1 MDLNC
6 SLKRIA
12 TIHQQHSLKCYLA
25 IKSLKSQYS
34 WSTSDWSQI
43 ELLVSTEEPLF
54 DTAILKANE
63 ITYDTVP
70 RRRHW
75 VLSHAVY
82 PHAYFAMQQWFE
94 NAEPDEI
101 FDFYLTQCLDNK
113 QYLSHNVSILFS
125 FRSVWTL
132 LKSEEQKLRF
142 IERFCEFVTS
152 TFYGNN
158 SLSYKPHENYIGATE
173 ANEAIILKDCL
184 SNPGFWGHNIIAFA
198 SIIKSKPHLSLQKLN
213 ALLLN
218 LQEQCFWIF
227 EDESDRPMI
236 LSNPTRELSD
246 CALELSCRRLL
257 LGTSSNLH
265 QITLAESIVFL
276 FKQNWVEKSEKIKL
290 IDVIEHFAKS

>member
-25 IKSLKSQYS
+25 IRSLKRQFS
-34 WSTSDWSQI
+34 WSTSDWNQI

-54 DTAILKANE
+54 ETTILKANE
-63 ITYDTVP
+63 ITYDPVP

-82 PHAYFAMQQWFE
+82 PHAYFTMQQWFQS
-94 NAEPDEI
+94 AEPDEI
-101 FDFYLTQCLDNK
+101 FDFYLTQCLDSK

-125 FRSVWTL
+125 FRSVWSL
-132 LKSEEQKLRF
+132 LSSEEQKLRF

-184 SNPGFWGHNIIAFA
+184 SNPGFWGHNIIGFA
-198 SIIKSKPHLSLQKLN
+198 SILKSKSNLSLRTFN

-218 LQEQCFWIF
+218 LQEQCFWCF
-227 EDESDRPMI
+227 GDESDRPMI
-236 LSNPTRELSD
+236 LQNSTRELSGD
-246 CALELSCRRLL
+246 TLELSCRRLL

-276 FKQNWVEKSEKIKL
+276 FQQSWVEKQEKIKL
-290 IDVIEHFAKS
+290 IDVLEYFAKS